1 MKHTSFPLRLVT
13 LALLALLV
21 ASAPRSEAFVHVVQ
35 KGDTLAA
42 IAERFYGR
50 IQHERL
56 LVAANALDI
65 EGGSG
70 IVPGMLLE
78 VPALGHY
85 RVRPGDTWAKLAAA
99 LLGAPHRA
107 DVLSIANGSS
117 PWKLTEEGAEL
128 IVPYNL
134 RVIVATND
142 NIVNIAYRFWGDR
155 NKAWVL
161 DHYNQLKGKKLE
173 RGDVVLVPITDLQ
186 LTEQG
191 KLAAHA
197 AAERLSSEA
206 AGQAREVQR
215 QVANELPALLA
226 DVRGGRYVSAVARGN
241 DFLSRGTLSRSELGT
256 IYRSLVE
263 AYVALN
269 ASGLAREACVEW
281 RRHDA
286 KARLDPVRLSPKIIQ
301 ACRAAP

>member
-1 MKHTSFPLRLVT
+1 MSRATFPLYVATFALFTLVVAP
-13 LALLALLV
+13 ALPAH
-21 ASAPRSEAFVHVVQ
+21 AFVHVVQ

-85 RVRPGDTWAKLAAA
+85 RVRPGDTWNKLAAA

-107 DVLSIANGSS
+107 DVLAIANGSS
-117 PWKLTEEGAEL
+117 PWKPTEEGAEL

-134 RVIVATND
+134 RVIVGNND

-161 DHYNQLKGKKLE
+161 DHYNQLHGKKLE
-173 RGDVVLVPITDLQ
+173 RGDVVLVPLTDLP
-186 LTEQG
+186 LTAQG
-191 KLAAHA
+191 KEAARA
-197 AAERLSSEA
+197 AAERLASQG
-206 AGQAREVQR
+206 AGQARDVQR
-215 QVANELPALLA
+215 QVASELPALLA
-226 DVRGGRYVSAVARGN
+226 DIRGGRYVSAVARGN
-241 DFLSRGTLSRSELGT
+241 DFLARGALSRRELAT
-256 IYRSLVE
+256 IHRSLLE

-269 ASGLAREACVEW
+269 ASGLAREACTQW
-281 RRHDA
+281 RRDDPE
-286 KARLDPVRLSPKIIQ
+286 ARLDPVRLSPKILR
-301 ACRAAP
+301 ACRLAR